1 MKISAKKAGSAAEFR
16 EDEKSKHYKD
26 PVAVETFGAWGPQ
39 GLKLIKDIGK
49 RICEVSG
56 EKRSTFFLLQN
67 ISMAIQRRNAACIVG
82 TAPVSEGMEEVFDF
96 VEHHTEN

>member
-1 MKISAKKAGSAAEFR
+1 M
-16 EDEKSKHYKD
+16 

-67 ISMAIQRRNAACIVG
+67 ISMAVQRGNAACIVG